1 MASELLVT
9 PSRATDANGSPYSGA
24 QWFFYTTGTST
35 PANVYSDAALV
46 TSLGSSVTA
55 DSGGKF
61 PAIYFDAAVT
71 YRGVCKNASGSVTL
85 HDIDPINTG
94 IMSSLS
100 GSGGSASIG
109 FLQAGTGAVTRTAQ
123 SKMRDMVSV
132 MDFIPVNLHA
142 GIIARTGTTN
152 VASYIQAAI
161 DALNANGGGCLWFP
175 AGRYYCTAEIDVK
188 KHITLQGENPL
199 ISTLYF
205 TSINGLRST
214 WTINGST
221 GVYIAIRDLGIQAS
235 STSNTGIGFWEQA
248 GTYVSLHNCLFRAW
262 KWCIALDQT
271 ELVDIDQCY
280 FQYDNTVATAIS
292 DGAAGIW
299 ILNGTEL
306 NASAAGSFSNRISIT
321 RNQFNGA
328 NVYATA
334 LRDDGGVTRA
344 VRDNNWNGWG
354 RHLHICGATSFLL
367 EGGEHEGV
375 AINND
380 QIVLSNLAPT
390 GVSKG
395 QPTNVSMCDLFSG
408 TNGTSYHVN
417 VVSCAQLTV
426 ERCYFSS
433 GSTNGAIN
441 VAGLAVLAEQSNYH
455 AHGHPIYYGNPSYV
469 SSLGRLG
476 GLLTTGAIG
485 YTANTGGTVTQATDK
500 TTGVTLNKLTGAITM
515 NNAALASATT
525 VSFTLTNSTIA
536 ATDVVM
542 VAIKSGATAGAYSV
556 DVDAVAA
563 GSCRISLRNNS
574 GGSLGEAVA
583 LNYVVIKGSAS

>member
-1 MASELLVT
+1 MAVEDYSTSASSNTTLGTISVAPGMARSDVDNAIRQLMADI
-9 PSRATDANGSPYSGA
+9 RTDSLKKSGA
-24 QWFFYTTGTST
+24 I
-35 PANVYSDAALV
+35 
-46 TSLGSSVTA
+46 SV
-55 DSGGKF
+55 
-61 PAIYFDAAVT
+61 
-71 YRGVCKNASGSVTL
+71 
-85 HDIDPINTG
+85 
-94 IMSSLS
+94 LS
-100 GSGGSASIG
+100 Y
-109 FLQAGTGAVTRTAQ
+109 
-123 SKMRDMVSV
+123 
-132 MDFIPVNLHA
+132 IPTNLHA
-142 GIIARTGTTN
+142 GILARTSTTD
-152 VASYIQAAI
+152 VSTYIQSAI
-161 DALNANGGGCLWFP
+161 DALDALGGGGLLIP
-175 AGRYYCTAEIDVK
+175 KGRYYCTSEINLK
-188 KHITLQGENPL
+188 KHVTIQGENRL
-199 ISTLYF
+199 TSTFYF
-205 TSINGLRST
+205 TSTNGFRST
-214 WTINGST
+214 WTINAST
-221 GVYIAIRDLGIQAS
+221 AVHISLRDIGIQS
-235 STSNTGIGFWEQA
+235 PTTNTGIGLWEQA
-248 GTYVSLHNCLFRAW
+248 GTYFTVVNCLFRGW
-262 KWCIALDQT
+262 KWAIAFDQT
-271 ELVDIDQCY
+271 ELADIDLCDIE
-280 FQYDNTVATAIS
+280 YDNTVATAIS

-299 ILNGTEL
+299 LVNGTEL
-306 NASAAGSFSNRISIT
+306 NASAAGSFTNRISIT
-321 RNQFNGA
+321 RCQLNGA
-328 NVYATA
+328 NAYATA
-334 LRDDGGVTRA
+334 IRDDGGVTRA
-344 VRDNNWNGWG
+344 VRDNNFNGWG

-375 AINND
+375 TINND

-390 GVSKG
+390 GSSKG

-441 VAGLAVLAEQSNYH
+441 VAGLAVLAEQGNYH
-455 AHGHPIYYGNPSYV
+455 AHASPIYYGNPSYV
-469 SSLGRLG
+469 SSLPRIG

-542 VAIKSGATAGAYSV
+542 VSIKSGATAGAYSV

-574 GGSLGEAVA
+574 GGSLGEAVV